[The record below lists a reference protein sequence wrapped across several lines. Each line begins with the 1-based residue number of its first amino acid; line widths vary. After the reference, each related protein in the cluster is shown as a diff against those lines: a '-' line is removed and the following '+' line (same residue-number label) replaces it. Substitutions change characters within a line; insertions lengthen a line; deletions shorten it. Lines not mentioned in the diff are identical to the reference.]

1 MRELL
6 IGGKNSSVYA
16 LLEDGK
22 LVEWITDA
30 GDQEA
35 GELFVGKVERIVPGM
50 SAAFIDI
57 AQEKNGFLPISDD
70 ERRSLRCG
78 ASILVQIKRQ
88 AQGMK
93 GAFLTR
99 NVVLPGRYL
108 LYLPLDREIGV
119 SAKITDQLTRTELKE
134 TGNRLSKGECGL
146 VMRTSSAGVPE
157 EWLAEDLEQLKAS
170 WESIQKEVRS
180 SSLPRHIT
188 GRSCLIRLLDD
199 LLPRGLDRV
208 LTADAGLFSQLS
220 SRYPVNLVDK
230 DPISGSDLER
240 ERNRALQ
247 KHVYLKN
254 GGSLVIDECEALS
267 VIDVNT
273 QKFTGS
279 SKKIDRT
286 MFENNLIACPEI
298 VRQIRLRNLCGI
310 ILIDMIDMESDQDRS
325 VILEKLRECF
335 QADRTKT
342 VIHGFTSLGLVEI
355 TRKRSLPSLR
365 EQTSHICEHCHGTG
379 YTIQEENH
387 AGKS

>member
-199 LLPRGLDRV
+199 LLPEPVQGG
-208 LTADAGLFSQLS
+208 AG
-220 SRYPVNLVDK
+220 
-230 DPISGSDLER
+230 SGE
-240 ERNRALQ
+240 
-247 KHVYLKN
+247 
-254 GGSLVIDECEALS
+254 
-267 VIDVNT
+267 
-273 QKFTGS
+273 
-279 SKKIDRT
+279 
-286 MFENNLIACPEI
+286 
-298 VRQIRLRNLCGI
+298 
-310 ILIDMIDMESDQDRS
+310 
-325 VILEKLRECF
+325 LREHF
-335 QADRTKT
+335 RAVRVVLDQALHIVQMADDPREAGQLALLFFRRMVVAVVLRTHIVLEP
-342 VIHGFTSLGLVEI
+342 VIQFFNFFSV
-355 TRKRSLPSLR
+355 
-365 EQTSHICEHCHGTG
+365 
-379 YTIQEENH
+379 
-387 AGKS
+387 